1 MEFLYEKCSNRR
13 FDFYQNIFDK
23 ISFIRSHEI
32 GRSFNIRGDIT
43 CRTNSDIYIA

>member
-23 ISFIRSHEI
+23 ISFIRSHE
-32 GRSFNIRGDIT
+32 SFNIRGDIT
-43 CRTNSDIYIA
+43 CRTNNDIYIA